1 MLVTDHKVNGNSVL
15 ITVTFDNY
23 PTALDRFAIRV
34 ISRLRRAC
42 PMIDVHS
49 SDLNVLSAVW
59 IWLG

>member
-1 MLVTDHKVNGNSVL
+1 MLVTESSQSYGNSVL
-15 ITVTFDNY
+15 ITVNNY
-23 PTALDRFAIRV
+23 ATALGRFAIGV